1 MEVNTVSTKRGPETS
16 RLYASICL
24 APSGGL
30 FIAPVPILPNLNVA
44 LLSPRLFIIKLFYP
58 M

>member
-16 RLYASICL
+16 RLICINL
-24 APSGGL
+24 PRPLRRTFYRAG
-30 FIAPVPILPNLNVA
+30 PILPNLNVA